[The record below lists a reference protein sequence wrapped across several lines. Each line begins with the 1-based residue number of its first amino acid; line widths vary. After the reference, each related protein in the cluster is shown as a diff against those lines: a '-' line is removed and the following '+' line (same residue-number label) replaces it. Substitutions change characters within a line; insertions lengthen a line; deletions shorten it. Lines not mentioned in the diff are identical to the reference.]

1 MRIASRL
8 SACSALGLLAAIAP
22 IATAQ
27 LTGANP
33 RWQAWIGCWR
43 ETDAAAALLAT
54 GGPVVCVVPTAA
66 ASAVDVVTVDSG
78 KVVSRYTVDASGTQ
92 REVNRDGC
100 SGWERARWSKD
111 SLRVF
116 LSSELKCGALSRSS
130 TGLMAISPS
139 GAWLTVA
146 AVKAGA
152 NEAVRVIH
160 YRGIDAPAYL
170 PGDLDI
176 AATLGRRLDHRTATM
191 AAGAPLTT
199 STIVEAA
206 RALDTAAM
214 QAWLVERHEAFN
226 LTAATLV
233 SLADAGVP
241 GSVTDVM
248 VAATYPDE
256 FHFSRGPAPTTMMDL
271 SPTDSARIA
280 NDYLYGRRNCDP
292 LSYYS
297 PFDWGVNPCS
307 TYYGAYR
314 YGFGYPGY
322 RFGYGYGY
330 SPFGYG
336 GYGYGPAFYGGVY
349 TGPVVIVSNTE
360 QPHGR
365 AVKGQGYTRGGS
377 SSSGSS
383 SGSSSSTS
391 SGGSSASSG
400 SSSSSSGSSSS
411 SSSGR
416 TAHPR
421 PPAH

>member
-1 MRIASRL
+1 
-8 SACSALGLLAAIAP
+8 
-22 IATAQ
+22 
-27 LTGANP
+27 
-33 RWQAWIGCWR
+33 
-43 ETDAAAALLAT
+43 
-54 GGPVVCVVPTAA
+54 
-66 ASAVDVVTVDSG
+66 
-78 KVVSRYTVDASGTQ
+78 
-92 REVNRDGC
+92 
-100 SGWERARWSKD
+100 
-111 SLRVF
+111 
-116 LSSELKCGALSRSS
+116 
-130 TGLMAISPS
+130 
-139 GAWLTVA
+139 
-146 AVKAGA
+146 
-152 NEAVRVIH
+152 VIH
-160 YRGIDAPAYL
+160 YRGIPAPAYL

>member
-1 MRIASRL
+1 MS
-8 SACSALGLLAAIAP
+8 P
-22 IATAQ
+22 
-27 LTGANP
+27 
-33 RWQAWIGCWR
+33 
-43 ETDAAAALLAT
+43 
-54 GGPVVCVVPTAA
+54 VCVVV
-66 ASAVDVVTVDSG
+66 SVVG
-78 KVVSRYTVDASGTQ
+78 
-92 REVNRDGC
+92 
-100 SGWERARWSKD
+100 SGWERARWSSD

-130 TGLMAISPS
+130 TGLMSISPN
-139 GAWLTVA
+139 GEWLTVD

-152 NEAVRVIH
+152 NEGVRAIH
-160 YRGIDAPAYL
+160 YRGIDAPGQL
-170 PGDLDI
+170 PNDLGI
-176 AATLGRRLDHRTATM
+176 AAASGRRLDRRTATM
-191 AAGAPLTT
+191 AAGARLST
-199 STIVEAA
+199 STIVEAT
-206 RALDTAAM
+206 RALDTAAV
-214 QAWLVERHEAFN
+214 QAWLVERHEPFN
-226 LTAATLV
+226 LTAETLA

-248 VAATYPDE
+248 IAATYPDE

-314 YGFGYPGY
+314 YGFGY

-336 GYGYGPAFYGGVY
+336 YGYGPAYYGNVY

-377 SSSGSS
+377 SSTSGS
-383 SGSSSSTS
+383 SGSSASTS
-391 SGGSSASSG
+391 SGGSSSSG
-400 SSSSSSGSSSS
+400 SSSSSSSGSSS

-421 PPAH
+421 PPAE

>member
-8 SACSALGLLAAIAP
+8 SLSALGILAAIAP

-43 ETDAAAALLAT
+43 ETDADAALLASSE
-54 GGPVVCVVPTAA
+54 PVVCVVPTAA

-78 KVVSRYTVDASGTQ
+78 KIVSRYTVDASGKQ
-92 REVNRDGC
+92 RDVNHDGC

-116 LSSELKCGALSRSS
+116 LSSDLKCGALTRSS
-130 TGLMAISPS
+130 TGLMSISPS

-146 AVKAGA
+146 AVKVGG

-160 YRGIDAPAYL
+160 YRGIDTPPQL
-170 PGDLDI
+170 PSDLDI
-176 AATLGRRLDHRTATM
+176 AATLGRRLDHRTAAM

-199 STIVEAA
+199 SVIVEAA
-206 RALDTAAM
+206 RALDTAGM

-226 LTAATLV
+226 LTAETLV

-248 VAATYPDE
+248 VAATYPEE
-256 FHFSRGPAPTTMMDL
+256 FHFSHGSAPSTMMDL

-292 LSYYS
+292 LAYYS

-314 YGFGYPGY
+314 YGFGYRP
-322 RFGYGYGY
+322 GYGYGY

-383 SGSSSSTS
+383 SGSSASTS
-391 SGGSSASSG
+391 SSGSSASSG

-421 PPAH
+421 PPAD